1 MYCSSRP
8 KSTHKKCMFI
18 LTTPSLLLAD
28 RLVKIPEVASGDGA
42 AHYGES
48 VYMIFSVRFLP
59 RLLCSC
65 HLCAPY
71 KCFCRVLLGHITDH
85 QNVENYE
92 TLI

>member
-48 VYMIFSVRFLP
+48 VYMIFFSQVSSQIALQLSPLCTLDMFLQGVVGA
-59 RLLCSC
+59 
-65 HLCAPY
+65 H
-71 KCFCRVLLGHITDH
+71 H
-85 QNVENYE
+85 
-92 TLI
+92 